1 MTGGGQ
7 ESGKIGGEGDT
18 GDSGEISNA
27 TLLNFLIWTPFFQDY
42 RMTMYFRQTWGDP
55 RLQFNGTDPIVAQG
69 NILDK
74 IWIPDTYFTSE
85 KKSNFHE
92 VTKKNYVL
100 VFFPNGT
107 VFFSI
112 RYAALTTL
120 V

>member
-1 MTGGGQ
+1 
-7 ESGKIGGEGDT
+7 
-18 GDSGEISNA
+18 
-27 TLLNFLIWTPFFQDY
+27 
-42 RMTMYFRQTWGDP
+42 MTMYFRQTWGDP

-120 V
+120 VEITGQNYLRTCNSAVSRFHLL